1 MSRERHHPNRRG
13 STLILVIWA
22 VAILA
27 IVVAGT
33 QIICFRMAALG
44 SKSLERV
51 QARWAARAGAE
62 QMISVLSFGI
72 ENPTPDDAF
81 QTLRTLED
89 YAEGETATGFWKIT
103 HVLNGEEYLG
113 PMDES
118 AKLNINTLNT
128 LEMQEIELDGLSDDV
143 IDAIIDWRDDDDEVS
158 LLGAERDYYQNR
170 NKRYEP
176 RNADFKSI
184 AELELVAGVWS
195 ESLRGEDKRLL
206 NQSPAGNT
214 EGWGQYLTALTY
226 DIGYTRD
233 GYPKYVLADLET
245 SELIEYFSLT
255 EDQAEAVQEF
265 AGNNDSG
272 RLEEIF
278 SLGVLG
284 PQSGSTTRS
293 GTGRST
299 SGIVDDDEGNEGQL
313 TLDQYRMILDQGWI
327 GDIDDRRPGRLNVNT
342 APLLALETIFSFDPS
357 IAEEITQLRQS
368 KEGGITSLVD
378 LLDIG
383 RITPE
388 VLAAIGHRL
397 TTEASLYSITSRG
410 RSING
415 DIETA
420 IYMVVNRSTL
430 PVQILEY
437 REE

>member
-1 MSRERHHPNRRG
+1 M
-13 STLILVIWA
+13 IWA

-27 IVVAGT
+27 IIVAGT
-33 QIICFRMAALG
+33 QIVCFRMASLG
-44 SKSLERV
+44 SKSLERI

-72 ENPTPDDAF
+72 ENPNPDDAF
-81 QTLRTLED
+81 QTLRNLED
-89 YAEGETATGFWKIT
+89 FAQGETATGSWKIT

-128 LEMQEIELDGLSDDV
+128 LEMQELELDGLSDDV

-158 LLGAERDYYQNR
+158 LLGAETEYYQNR

-176 RNADFKSI
+176 RNDDFRSL

-206 NQSPAGNT
+206 NQAPPGNT

-233 GYPKYVLADLET
+233 GFPKFVLDEAEPA
-245 SELIEYFSLT
+245 EIAEYFQLT
-255 EDQAEAVQEF
+255 DAQAEAVQNFCAEQ
-265 AGNNDSG
+265 DSG
-272 RLEEIF
+272 QLEGIF
-278 SLGVLG
+278 SLGVAG
-284 PQSGSTTRS
+284 PQSSSGSRS

-299 SGIVDDDEGNEGQL
+299 SGIVDNRSDDEGQL
-313 TLDQYRMILDQGWI
+313 TLEQYRMILSEGWI
-327 GDIDDRRPGRLNVNT
+327 GDIEERRPGRLNVNT
-342 APLLALETIFSFDPS
+342 APLMALETIFSFDPS
-357 IAEEITQLRQS
+357 IAEEIEQLRQS
-368 KEGGITSLVD
+368 REGGITSLVD

-397 TTEASLYSITSRG
+397 TTEGSLYSITSRG
-410 RSING
+410 RSANG

-430 PVQILEY
+430 PIQILEY

>member
-1 MSRERHHPNRRG
+1 MIPVIRHHPRRG

-27 IVVAGT
+27 IIVAGT
-33 QIICFRMAALG
+33 QIVCFRMAALG
-44 SKSLERV
+44 SKSLERT

-62 QMISVLSFGI
+62 QMIAVLSFGI
-72 ENPTPDDAF
+72 ENPNPDDAF
-81 QTLRTLED
+81 QTLRRLED
-89 YAEGETATGFWKIT
+89 YARGQTPTGSWKIT

-118 AKLNINTLNT
+118 AKLNINTMNT
-128 LEMQEIELDGLSDDV
+128 VEMQELDLDGLSDDV

-158 LLGAERDYYQNR
+158 LLGAEADYYQNR
-170 NKRYEP
+170 NKRYLP
-176 RNADFKSI
+176 RNGDFRSI

-195 ESLRGEDKRLL
+195 ESLRGEDQRLL
-206 NQSPAGNT
+206 NQAPVGDT

-233 GYPKYVLADLET
+233 GYPKFVFTDADA
-245 SELIEYFSLT
+245 SEIAEYFSLSA
-255 EDQAEAVQEF
+255 EQAEAVLQF

-278 SLGVLG
+278 SLGVRG
-284 PQSGSTTRS
+284 PQSSSGSRS

-299 SGIVDDDEGNEGQL
+299 SGIVDDSAEEGQL
-313 TLDQYRMILDQGWI
+313 TLEQYRMILAEGWI
-327 GDIDDRRPGRLNVNT
+327 GDIQDRRPGRLNVNT
-342 APLLALETIFSFDPS
+342 APILALETIFLFDPS
-357 IAEEITQLRQS
+357 IAEEIVQLRES
-368 KEGGITSLVD
+368 RDGGITSLVD
-378 LLDIG
+378 LLDIS
-383 RITPE
+383 RITPDI
-388 VLAAIGHRL
+388 LAAIGHRL
-397 TTEASLYSITSRG
+397 TTEGSLYAITSRG
-410 RSING
+410 RSSNG